1 MSTKEEVMQLVYVAL
16 KELGAE
22 INRPELAAPT
32 PDLRLLGASSPLD
45 SMALVSLI
53 ADLENRVAESFGVD
67 VVIADERAM
76 SAMRSP
82 FRSVEIL
89 TEHITVLVS
98 AGKNK

>member
-1 MSTKEEVMQLVYVAL
+1 MPTKEEVLQLIYSAL

-22 INRPELAAPT
+22 TNKPELATPT
-32 PDLRLLGASSPLD
+32 PELRLLGANSPID

-76 SAMRSP
+76 SALRSP
-82 FRSVEIL
+82 FRSVEAL
-89 TEHITVLVS
+89 TEHITSLVR

>member
-1 MSTKEEVMQLVYVAL
+1 MSTNQEVAQLIYIAL

-22 INRPELAAPT
+22 LNKPELVSPT
-32 PDLRLLGASSPLD
+32 PDLRLLGSNSPLD

-76 SAMRSP
+76 SAIRSP
-82 FRSVEIL
+82 FRSIEAL
-89 TEHITVLVS
+89 TEHITALVS
-98 AGKNK
+98 AAKNI